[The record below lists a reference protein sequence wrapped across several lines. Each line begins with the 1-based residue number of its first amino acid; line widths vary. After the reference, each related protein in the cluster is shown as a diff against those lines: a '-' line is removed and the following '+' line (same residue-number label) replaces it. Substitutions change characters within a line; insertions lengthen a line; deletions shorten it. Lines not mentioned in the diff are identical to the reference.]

1 MTKATTL
8 IGRLTEVSEI
18 GMTATLTTDITDGF
32 PVLLVGG
39 EAIRVGQVGS
49 YLRIKDRDIQIIAM
63 VTSAREEER
72 SLKVALG
79 EDGEGRVTRSISRGL
94 ITLTPVGE
102 INEQGRFGRGMARF
116 PIPGAEVHIMSGG
129 QIGVMFEKYR
139 AKGFNLGYLPSHP
152 SMRVC
157 LDPAVMFG
165 RHLAI
170 LGQSGSGKS
179 WGVTSILQRTISV
192 MPKAH
197 IIVLD
202 LHGEYVW
209 TTQDGERHAAFDE
222 KIVQDLDAREL
233 EIPYWLLTFAELVDL
248 LVDRE
253 DEGATIQ
260 IAYLRE
266 VVHELRKNANPNIPA
281 SQISIDSPM
290 YFPLDAL
297 FDQFKL
303 ANEQTMDF
311 GKTKGPLFGQ
321 FDEFLIKLQSRMNDA
336 RYDFLFKPKRRTSS
350 DTLSDL
356 LREFVGLAEP
366 KRQITVI
373 DFSSVPFDVR
383 PTVSAQIGRLAF
395 EMNYWNPRSKDFPIL
410 LVCEEAHAY
419 IPRSGGTQ
427 YEGTRRSMER
437 IAKEG
442 RKYGVGLVVV
452 SQRPHELSETVLA
465 QCGSFLCFR
474 LSNPDDQQY
483 VKDLVPDAEGD
494 LVNILSTLARGE
506 ALALGESAPVV
517 TRFQMQ
523 QPDPTP
529 NSDDVDFYSKWQ
541 INTDDLDVEAIVDK
555 WRRQER

>member
-1 MTKATTL
+1 M
-8 IGRLTEVSEI
+8 EVSES
-18 GMTATLTTDITDGF
+18 GMTAVLTTDTEDGF

-49 YLRIKDRDIQIIAM
+49 YLRIKDRDIQIIAL
-63 VTSAREEER
+63 VTSAREEQHSVR
-72 SLKVALG
+72 VALG
-79 EDGEGRVTRSISRGL
+79 EGVESRVKRSVSRGL
-94 ITLTPVGE
+94 VTLNPVGE
-102 INEQGRFGRGMARF
+102 ISEQGRFERGLARF
-116 PIPGAEVHIMSGG
+116 PVPGAEVHIMSGG

-139 AKGFNLGYLPSHP
+139 AKGFNLGYLPTHP

-157 LDPAVMFG
+157 LDPGIMFG

-179 WGVTSILQRTISV
+179 WGVTSILQRTISI

-209 TTQDGERHAAFDE
+209 TGHDGKKHAAFKE
-222 KIVQDLDAREL
+222 EVVQALDARDL
-233 EIPYWLLTFAELVDL
+233 EIPYWLLTFSELVDL
-248 LVDRE
+248 LIDRG

-266 VVHELRKNANPNIPA
+266 VVHELRKKANPNIPP
-281 SQISIDSPM
+281 SQISIDSPV
-290 YFPLDAL
+290 YFPVDEM
-297 FDQFKL
+297 FSQFKL
-303 ANEQTMDF
+303 ANEQTLDF
-311 GKTKGPLFGQ
+311 GKIKGPLFGQ

-336 RYDFLFKPKRRTSS
+336 RYNFLFKPKRRNSS
-350 DTLSDL
+350 DTLPDL
-356 LREFVGLAEP
+356 LREFIGLAEP

-395 EMNYWNPRSKDFPIL
+395 EMNYWNPRARDFPIL
-410 LVCEEAHAY
+410 LVCEEAHSY
-419 IPRSGGTQ
+419 IPRASGTQ

-474 LSNPDDQQY
+474 LTNPDDQQY

-494 LVNILSTLARGE
+494 LTNILSTLARGE
-506 ALALGESAPVV
+506 ALALGESVPVA

-523 QPDPTP
+523 KPDPTP

-541 INTDDLDVEAIVDK
+541 LNLDDLDVESIVQK

>member
-139 AKGFNLGYLPSHP
+139 SKGFNLGYLPSHP

-233 EIPYWLLTFAELVDL
+233 EIPYWLLTFAVPPLMKKL
-248 LVDRE
+248 CRTWMRGSLR
-253 DEGATIQ
+253 
-260 IAYLRE
+260 YLTG
-266 VVHELRKNANPNIPA
+266 
-281 SQISIDSPM
+281 
-290 YFPLDAL
+290 Y
-297 FDQFKL
+297 
-303 ANEQTMDF
+303 
-311 GKTKGPLFGQ
+311 
-321 FDEFLIKLQSRMNDA
+321 
-336 RYDFLFKPKRRTSS
+336 
-350 DTLSDL
+350 
-356 LREFVGLAEP
+356 
-366 KRQITVI
+366 
-373 DFSSVPFDVR
+373 
-383 PTVSAQIGRLAF
+383 
-395 EMNYWNPRSKDFPIL
+395 
-410 LVCEEAHAY
+410 
-419 IPRSGGTQ
+419 
-427 YEGTRRSMER
+427 
-437 IAKEG
+437 
-442 RKYGVGLVVV
+442 
-452 SQRPHELSETVLA
+452 
-465 QCGSFLCFR
+465 
-474 LSNPDDQQY
+474 
-483 VKDLVPDAEGD
+483 
-494 LVNILSTLARGE
+494 
-506 ALALGESAPVV
+506 
-517 TRFQMQ
+517 
-523 QPDPTP
+523 
-529 NSDDVDFYSKWQ
+529 
-541 INTDDLDVEAIVDK
+541 
-555 WRRQER
+555 